1 MKRMLAILLLVGLAG
16 CGGTLMGGSL
26 GTSDP
31 VALQKG
37 VLTACKGAV
46 TAERTLIKLINADK
60 IPVSAFDEID
70 EARIVIKKFCGSGA
84 PIPANPLDAV
94 LQVGAAATALLAVRP

>member
-1 MKRMLAILLLVGLAG
+1 MKRMLAVFLLVGLTG
-16 CGGTLMGGSL
+16 CGGALMGGSL

-31 VALQKG
+31 VALQKS
-37 VLTACKGAV
+37 VITACRGAI

-70 EARIVIKKFCGSGA
+70 EARIVIKKFCGTGA
-84 PIPANPLDAV
+84 PIPSNPLDAA
-94 LQVGAAATALLAVRP
+94 LQIGAAATALLAVRP